1 MPRVCLHTHTHIPT
15 DAHTQDGR
23 SPLFTQEWVEVIVLV
38 MRRVSF
44 HMRSEKESSDDAV
57 GIQ

>member
-1 MPRVCLHTHTHIPT
+1 MCAYTHTHIPT